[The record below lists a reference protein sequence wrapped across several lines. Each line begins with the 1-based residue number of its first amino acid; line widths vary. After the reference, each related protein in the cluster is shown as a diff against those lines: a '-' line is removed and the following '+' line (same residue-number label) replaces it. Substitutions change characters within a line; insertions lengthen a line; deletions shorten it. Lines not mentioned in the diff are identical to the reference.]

1 MAARLIGF
9 YRVVVDLRYEVPP
22 EFIQRSGGKSYRHYE
37 NHVEVTACGKRGEI
51 FGEFRDPG
59 K

>member
-1 MAARLIGF
+1 
-9 YRVVVDLRYEVPP
+9 VVVDLRYEVPP